1 MFVGNIDSMFIS
13 VGFKNIVKNFND
25 LNCKK
30 CINVN

>member
-1 MFVGNIDSMFIS
+1 MFAGNTDSMLTS
-13 VGFKNIVKNFND
+13 VGSKNIVKNFND